1 MLLFSLYV
9 DVVTRLLTKYYY
21 SIVLP
26 LAHKVFDILLCPVD
40 AAYKAVDKIIQVCW
54 HTFNLSCTG
63 TLLIICSSGA
73 NFSSIVQVTEENLA
87 ALFINCGQV
96 QIYGTVVNPFICI

>member
-1 MLLFSLYV
+1 LLLFSLYV

-26 LAHKVFDILLCPVD
+26 LTHKIFDILLCPVD

-63 TLLIICSSGA
+63 TLLLTMEYECCFLRKSCLA
-73 NFSSIVQVTEENLA
+73 FSIV
-87 ALFINCGQV
+87 
-96 QIYGTVVNPFICI
+96 